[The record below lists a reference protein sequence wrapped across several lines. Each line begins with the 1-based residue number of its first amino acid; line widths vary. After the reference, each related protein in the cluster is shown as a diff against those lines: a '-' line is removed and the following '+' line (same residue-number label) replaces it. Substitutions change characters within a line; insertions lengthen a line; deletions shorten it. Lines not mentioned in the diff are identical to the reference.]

1 MPVTVR
7 RVHLAILERTNQ
19 VEPVDPGHMICPPC
33 DSIIVCE
40 IDNSMPVP
48 CRSVV
53 TERLKQLG
61 GHARID
67 SGPVSATLAAI
78 MLSAAGFVETTSSR
92 RSEFSI
98 ASMALRSKF
107 KSTLL
112 CTWTLIDQNEID
124 RGIKAHSRQGREPR
138 RDDTRPIGHCQA
150 TRDLRDSP

>member
-1 MPVTVR
+1 MDYRTARHPSRSSGVAAR
-7 RVHLAILERTNQ
+7 RVQRKI
-19 VEPVDPGHMICPPC
+19 EPPPELGSSMICPPC

-40 IDNSMPVP
+40 IDNSMHVP

-67 SGPVSATLAAI
+67 PGPVSATLAAI

-98 ASMALRSKF
+98 AL
-107 KSTLL
+107 
-112 CTWTLIDQNEID
+112 
-124 RGIKAHSRQGREPR
+124 
-138 RDDTRPIGHCQA
+138 
-150 TRDLRDSP
+150 